1 MGSQQQKSWKILLI
15 GDHCL
20 DIYHYGVCERLSP
33 EAPVPILK
41 QLKTETKPG
50 MSSNVKSNLESFGIK
65 VHHEKNEQALEKHRI
80 VDSKYNQHLIRF
92 DVGENH
98 LLKELNFDKRVK
110 NIKSVDAVVISDYNK
125 GLLRYKTIEMICKK
139 FKNTPLFVDTK
150 KTDLSCFSNCFIKIN
165 EKESQNLKKMP
176 NNSDFIITLGP
187 KGALFDHKIYPTE
200 KTEVFDV
207 CGAGDVFLSG
217 LVYGYLKYNDMEK
230 AIEIGNK
237 CASFSVSKMGT
248 YVMTKK
254 DLQNLGVK

>member
-125 GLLRYKTIEMICKK
+125 GLLR
-139 FKNTPLFVDTK
+139 
-150 KTDLSCFSNCFIKIN
+150 
-165 EKESQNLKKMP
+165 
-176 NNSDFIITLGP
+176 
-187 KGALFDHKIYPTE
+187 
-200 KTEVFDV
+200 
-207 CGAGDVFLSG
+207 
-217 LVYGYLKYNDMEK
+217 
-230 AIEIGNK
+230 
-237 CASFSVSKMGT
+237 
-248 YVMTKK
+248 
-254 DLQNLGVK
+254 